1 MLRVFSALVSLDGER
16 LKLKE
21 SAQAALLESMA
32 VPKAAFEVPESKPWL
47 EGFEWET
54 KENQKTKNVS
64 LLNEHFMEAAIKD
77 EAGSFEEAM
86 RGVQSL
92 DDEAR
97 EILESM
103 KKQ

>member
-1 MLRVFSALVSLDGER
+1 M
-16 LKLKE
+16 
-21 SAQAALLESMA
+21 
-32 VPKAAFEVPESKPWL
+32 

-64 LLNEHFMEAAIKD
+64 MLHEHFLEAATKE
-77 EAGSFEEAM
+77 EARSFEEAM

-103 KKQ
+103 KTQ